1 MTARMIMKLRVAEA
15 HYTTAD
21 VLHLTFRHPLRPEL
35 PGWTAG
41 AHVDVR
47 LPDGRVRQYSLCGDP
62 QDRTKYEIAVKLE
75 KSGRGGSKWVHENL
89 KEGAIAHVSVPRN
102 NLPISD
108 GAFVSPIRDE
118 AEYIRAFWDASIGD
132 VAGRSICIDIT
143 GFIRP

>member
-47 LPDGRVRQYSLCGDP
+47 LPESD
-62 QDRTKYEIAVKLE
+62 LE
-75 KSGRGGSKWVHENL
+75 HALDQLSGKDHTR
-89 KEGAIAHVSVPRN
+89 
-102 NLPISD
+102 
-108 GAFVSPIRDE
+108 
-118 AEYIRAFWDASIGD
+118 
-132 VAGRSICIDIT
+132 
-143 GFIRP
+143 